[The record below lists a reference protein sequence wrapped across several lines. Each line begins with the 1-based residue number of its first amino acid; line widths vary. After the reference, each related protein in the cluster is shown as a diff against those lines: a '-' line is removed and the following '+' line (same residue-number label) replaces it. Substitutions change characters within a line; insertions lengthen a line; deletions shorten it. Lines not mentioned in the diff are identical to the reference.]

1 MLFSVLLLKTERP
14 STLMGRN
21 VLLCNQHIHSYHS
34 FLNFIFM
41 LCYIWC
47 LQWWPGLVV
56 RHWSRS
62 MYLRCAGR
70 VSTRLGDHL
79 WAGKP
84 SQYII
89 SNPGQL
95 SLSMPPWVGAL
106 STSES
111 WRAKRHIAWGTSPVF
126 VVWQCKLVSG
136 WGLVKQISIAQWVCG
151 LEGLF
156 FTEWPVA
163 WKTWKCRGIWQ
174 LSGKCQGFY

>member
-1 MLFSVLLLKTERP
+1 
-14 STLMGRN
+14 MGRN

-136 WGLVKQISIAQWVCG
+136 WGLVKQRSASPSG
-151 LEGLF
+151 Y
-156 FTEWPVA
+156 VA
-163 WKTWKCRGIWQ
+163 WKDFSLQSDQ
-174 LSGKCQGFY
+174 LPGKPGNVGEFDSCQGNVRDFTKSQGNVREKSC

>member
-1 MLFSVLLLKTERP
+1 
-14 STLMGRN
+14 MGRN

-111 WRAKRHIAWGTSPVF
+111 WGAKRHIARGTSPVF
-126 VVWQCKLVSG
+126 IVWQCKLVCDWDQCLLLGLCGSG
-136 WGLVKQISIAQWVCG
+136 NTRKDKKYNMLNVDCSCTVQWDNGFDLGTIGWIC
-151 LEGLF
+151 
-156 FTEWPVA
+156 
-163 WKTWKCRGIWQ
+163 KTWFSDYISEEG
-174 LSGKCQGFY
+174 